1 MPRRGALQT
10 AAARGRENEFVL
22 LFCGNSAPASQS
34 AGQKPCAAAGV
45 KNTSSCYSS
54 YPLWN
59 MPRQPFAA
67 LGWGAGAPGR
77 FLGRK
82 RGGGDSTIFTESC
95 VNRWAVSAAKI
106 CPKALGNNRNA
117 RVTSW
122 LDSARTDISREQLV
136 GALAYCCLQQFFYT
150 RRAATDRR
158 RASDR
163 ET

>member
-22 LFCGNSAPASQS
+22 LFCGNRCSSES
-34 AGQKPCAAAGV
+34 KRGQKPCAAAGV

-54 YPLWN
+54 CPCGICLTSRLR
-59 MPRQPFAA
+59 PVDGVLVLQDDSR
-67 LGWGAGAPGR
+67 
-77 FLGRK
+77 RK
-82 RGGGDSTIFTESC
+82 RGDGDSTLFTESS
-95 VNRWAVSAAKI
+95 RVSIGGCERCQI

-122 LDSARTDISREQLV
+122 LDSAPTDISREQLV
-136 GALAYCCLQQFFYT
+136 GALASCCLQQFFHP
-150 RRAATDRR
+150 RRVTTDRR